1 MRCFENLIVIYYS
14 ILYNVLYFI
23 MKIYIFSFI
32 DDVGIIDYLLYNVFY
47 CIMQIFSLIC
57 RYKHSWSNHI
67 KISYTVYVIVLF
79 LYYLIKLVSI
89 KPSAGTTPCLKKYF
103 LPF

>member
-1 MRCFENLIVIYYS
+1 MRCFENPIVIYGS

-23 MKIYIFSFI
+23 MKVYIFSFI
-32 DDVGIIDYLLYNVFY
+32 DVGIIDYLLYNVFY
-47 CIMQIFSLIC
+47 CIMQIFSLIR
-57 RYKHSWSNHI
+57 RYKHSWSNQI
-67 KISYTVYVIVLF
+67 KISYIVCVIVLF
-79 LYYLIKLVSI
+79 LCYLIKLVSI

>member
-1 MRCFENLIVIYYS
+1 MRCFENPIVIYYS

-23 MKIYIFSFI
+23 M
-32 DDVGIIDYLLYNVFY
+32 
-47 CIMQIFSLIC
+47 QIFSLIR

-67 KISYTVYVIVLF
+67 KISYTVCVIVLF
-79 LYYLIKLVSI
+79 LCYLIKLVSI

-103 LPF
+103 LPFYLFE